1 MFMHRFQLSFRAFPL
16 LFCSVFLLDAPAQE
30 NCKHSK
36 QGNTPFLHKGGGTA
50 ELWPVD
56 ILHQRIT
63 LDLTLG
69 SIIAGSCD
77 ISITPRSTGLSTIP
91 LHLLALDVDSVSSQN
106 GLLLFDHS
114 GEDLVID
121 WGSELDLADTVSFT
135 VHYRGTPAT
144 DASGFGGMYLGG
156 QYLYNLGVAFTSIPH
171 SFGRAWFPC
180 VDNFTER
187 NTYEFIVRSNA
198 GRNAWC
204 NGELLSE
211 QVEGTTLVRHWNMD
225 RTIPAYLA
233 SVSAATYT
241 ALRDTFPSISGNNVP
256 VVLAAVP
263 GDTAALRNSF
273 ANLPISFSCFENWFG
288 PFRWNKVGYVLTLQ
302 GAMEHATSIHY
313 PRSIVNGNLQ
323 YEDVMA
329 HELGHEWFGNV
340 VTCHRAEEMYINEG
354 FAEYLSYLFLECTY
368 GPERYKSTLRANQR
382 KMVHRAHLI
391 DEGWW
396 ALADVPQQWT
406 YGEHSYNKA
415 AGVIHSMRHYLGD
428 ENFRTGLSSFIEA
441 YAFQPVS
448 SIQLRD
454 HLSQT
459 TGVDMTDFFA
469 DWIFQPGWAAFEV
482 DSFATTQDGV
492 AFSTTIHVQQKM
504 RGPAEPYNNVPVTV
518 SFMNEEGGLWNA
530 PAPVLMGGTNSTY
543 VVASPFAPA
552 AVLLNTD
559 ERMSLGITYDSD
571 TLTQTGSISYT
582 STDIR
587 LTVNSL
593 PGPIPIHIEEYWV
606 AADPGTEENFAF
618 VVSPDRWWRI
628 AGGIPEEASISGRIQ
643 YDGRATQAGSLD
655 LELMQDAAGIPFRED
670 SLVLLYRPDQRSL
683 WSLHPDFTVSTV
695 GNATDKV
702 GRIEFNGLRAGEYAL
717 GWRKSAVSI
726 ADQFIQDHDWAILPN
741 PTSDMLH
748 VNWKSTRTVNGVLQ
762 LWDQRGRLA
771 LEAPIRS
778 AQSTLDV
785 SALPMGTYVLRHVPV
800 QGMAVAVERVVIVR

>member
-1 MFMHRFQLSFRAFPL
+1 MLIHHSLRGIRTLPVL
-16 LFCSVFLLDAPAQE
+16 LGTVLFLDASAQD

-36 QGNTPFLHKGGGTA
+36 QNTTSAQVKGGGVA

-69 SIIAGSCD
+69 NTIAGSCE
-77 ISITPRSTGLSTIP
+77 ITAAPRSPGLTTIP
-91 LHLLALDVDSVSSQN
+91 LHLLALEVDSISSQN
-106 GLLLFDHS
+106 GLLAFDHTA
-114 GEDLVID
+114 EDLVID
-121 WGSELDLADTVSFT
+121 WGSEIDLSDTVSFT
-135 VHYRGTPAT
+135 VHYQGTPAT
-144 DASGFGGMYLGG
+144 DASGFGGMYLTS

-171 SFGRAWFPC
+171 SYGRAWFPC

-187 NTYEFIVRSNA
+187 NTYEFIVRTDA

-211 QVEGTTLVRHWNMD
+211 QVDGTTLIRHWSMD

-241 ALRDTFPSISGNNVP
+241 TLRDTFPSISGDQVP

-263 GDTAALRNSF
+263 GDTTALRNSF
-273 ANLPISFSCFENWFG
+273 ANLPTSFSCFENWFG
-288 PFRWNKVGYVLTLQ
+288 PYRWNKVGYVLTPL

-340 VTCHRAEEMYINEG
+340 VTCDRAEEMYINEG

-368 GPERYKSTLRANQR
+368 GPERYKSTLRANHR

-391 DEGWW
+391 DQGWW

-428 ENFRTGLSSFIEA
+428 ENFRSGLSSFIDA
-441 YAFQPVS
+441 YAFQPVN

-459 TGVDMTDFFA
+459 TGVDMSDFFT

-482 DSFATTQDGV
+482 DSFSTTQDGAV
-492 AFSTTIHVQQKM
+492 FTTTVHVQQKM
-504 RGPAEPYNNVPVTV
+504 RGPALPYNNVPMTV
-518 SFMNEEGGLWNA
+518 SFMNNEGGLWQA
-530 PAPVLMGGTNSTY
+530 PAPFMLGGNSTEFI
-543 VVASPFAPA
+543 VAAPFAPA
-552 AVLLNTD
+552 AVLLNAD
-559 ERMSLGITYDSD
+559 ERMSLGITYDRD

-593 PGPIPIHIEEYWV
+593 PGPMPIHIEEYWV
-606 AADPGTEENFAF
+606 AADPQAEENFAF

-628 AGGIPEEASISGRIQ
+628 TGAIPEEASISGRIQ
-643 YDGRATQAGSLD
+643 YDGRTTQAGSLD
-655 LELMQDAAGIPFRED
+655 LELMQDAAGIAFRED
-670 SLVLLYRPDQRSL
+670 SLVLLYRPDQHSM
-683 WSLHPDFTVSTV
+683 WSPHPDFTVNIV
-695 GNATDKV
+695 GNATDKM
-702 GRIEFNGLRAGEYAL
+702 GRIDFNGVRVGEYTL
-717 GWRKSAVSI
+717 GWRKSAVGL
-726 ADQFIQDHDWAILPN
+726 ADAIEKDHAWTILPN
-741 PTSDMLH
+741 PTSDRLD
-748 VNWKSTRTVNGVLQ
+748 VQWKGNDPVNGTLQ

-771 LEAPIRS
+771 LEAPVR
-778 AQSTLDV
+778 AALTTLDV
-785 SALPMGTYVLRHVPV
+785 STLPMGTYVLRHIPL
-800 QGMAVAVERVVIVR
+800 QGMANLVDRVVIVR